1 MASRAENRVVNLA
14 GLVQGITLVTFPAAS
29 SIFTAADGYDLSNTL
44 YGAMFLPQVLT
55 AITMSLLGVGLAH
68 RINAKRVLLIGLAA
82 NIISMV
88 VLVLSTGFESDL
100 AVAYPMLLVATAF
113 LGAGFGLT
121 VPVLNTFVAAFSP
134 DRADRAVL
142 VLNALLGLGTARTG
156 CLDHDVGGRRWR
168 RNRVLSGRLRHCG
181 FRCRPAR
188 RPRHE
193 PVHHPWLD
201 RNCSS
206 RNGCAVLR
214 RRATPAL
221 PRTSAPTPNRPPTRS
236 LSWN

>member
-29 SIFTAADGYDLSNTL
+29 SIFTAAYGWYDLSNTL

-68 RINAKRVLLIGLAA
+68 RISAKRVLLIGLAA

-142 VLNALLGLGTARTG
+142 VLNALLGLGTA
-156 CLDHDVGGRRWR
+156 LAPVFVGLGFWWGLP
-168 RNRVLSGRLRHCG
+168 VLSTILLVLLLLASARLPLRAET
-181 FRCRPAR
+181 RS
-188 RPRHE
+188 
-193 PVHHPWLD
+193 PVVSP
-201 RNCSS
+201 C
-206 RNGCAVLR
+206 
-214 RRATPAL
+214 
-221 PRTSAPTPNRPPTRS
+221 SAPAFRRGSGCSPRSQSCTGSARP
-236 LSWN
+236 

>member
-29 SIFTAADGYDLSNTL
+29 SIFTAAYGWYDLSNTL

-68 RINAKRVLLIGLAA
+68 RISAKRVLLIGLAA

-142 VLNALLGLGTARTG
+142 VLNALLGLGTA
-156 CLDHDVGGRRWR
+156 L
-168 RNRVLSGRLRHCG
+168 
-181 FRCRPAR
+181 
-188 RPRHE
+188 
-193 PVHHPWLD
+193 
-201 RNCSS
+201 
-206 RNGCAVLR
+206 AVLIDASIVRALLVPSLMELLGKWNWWAPRPLR
-214 RRATPAL
+214 RLHARIGLGEAGPAL
-221 PRTSAPTPNRPPTRS
+221 S
-236 LSWN
+236 